1 MILTIVGNVNPDEIL
16 NLVKENQSK
25 KEFREIT
32 NIKREYKCED
42 SQVVRPYAEVKMD
55 ILMPKVAIG
64 LKLPYEG
71 LTGEELLKQELL
83 LKILMEETF
92 GSTSDNYQEMLDL

>member
-1 MILTIVGNVNPDEIL
+1 M
-16 NLVKENQSK
+16 Q
-25 KEFREIT
+25 
-32 NIKREYKCED
+32 
-42 SQVVRPYAEVKMD
+42 VKMD

-71 LTGEELLKQELL
+71 LTGELLKQELL

-92 GSTSDNYQEMLDL
+92 SSTSDNYRNVRLRKSIIPSIQISCSQQQDLLCYQLIR

>member
-1 MILTIVGNVNPDEIL
+1 
-16 NLVKENQSK
+16 
-25 KEFREIT
+25 
-32 NIKREYKCED
+32 
-42 SQVVRPYAEVKMD
+42 
-55 ILMPKVAIG
+55 MPKVAIG

-92 GSTSDNYQEMLDL
+92 GSTSDNYQEMLDLELINNSFNTNIFVEPTAGFIMLSTDTLKDEEFVNYVKENY